1 MTLSNEQSAL
11 LALIDRAYA
20 AQNAWI
26 ASLSDAERELVG
38 TPERWS
44 AKDMLAH
51 VTFWQQVMI
60 DRLNMVGRGET
71 PTLFGDFQP
80 VNERVF
86 AERNALPWQQVLDE
100 AAAAYA
106 AASEHVRT
114 FDTATLTERDRF
126 AWNHN
131 EPLVS
136 NVLSN
141 SYWHPLEHA
150 ARFSIERGDSA
161 GAIALMDDAIV
172 NQAALAVFP
181 HDRATA
187 LFNLACLYAT
197 NGLPA
202 QALALLPESLAL
214 RPDLIEW
221 SKQDSDLDSIRDT
234 PEFQELMSI

>member
-11 LALIDRAYA
+11 LALVDRAYA

-234 PEFQELMSI
+234 PEFQDFIGK

>member
-1 MTLSNEQSAL
+1 MTLSTEQNAL

-20 AQNAWI
+20 AQNEWVAG
-26 ASLSDAERELVG
+26 LSDAERELVG

-51 VTFWQQVMI
+51 ITFWQQVMI
-60 DRLNMVGRGET
+60 DRLNMVRRGET

-80 VNERVF
+80 VNERIF
-86 AERNALPWQQVLDE
+86 DERNTHSWQQVRDE

-106 AASEHVRT
+106 AAGEHVRT

-136 NVLSN
+136 NILSN

-150 ARFSIERGDSA
+150 ARFAIERGDNA
-161 GAIALMDDAIV
+161 HAIALMDDAIV
-172 NQAALAVFP
+172 NEPALAVFP

-197 NGLPA
+197 TGLPA
-202 QALALLPESLAL
+202 QALALLPESFAL

-234 PEFQELMSI
+234 PEFQELVGK